1 MFVHQIEAGAGFV
14 FRQPLVQHFGIDA
27 VGDAAACRACAKANV
42 NLVGKFFFADGKCAQ
57 DACEGDDACALDVVV
72 EGGDAVLVGVQ
83 HVGGVAAPEV
93 FPMQIGL
100 VEHALGG
107 VHKGI
112 DKLVIRFA
120 AQAFLAVAQIERIIQ
135 QGLAVG
141 ADI

>member
-1 MFVHQIEAGAGFV
+1 M
-14 FRQPLVQHFGIDA
+14 
-27 VGDAAACRACAKANV
+27 GDAAACCACAKANV
-42 NLVGKFFFADGKCAQ
+42 GLVGEFFFADGECAQ
-57 DACEGDDACALDVVV
+57 NACKGDDACALNVVV
-72 EGGDAVLVGVQ
+72 EGGDAVLIGVQ

-112 DKLVIRFA
+112 NKLVIGFA
-120 AQAFLAVAQIERIIQ
+120 AQAFLAIAQIERIVQ